1 MPIQINLD
9 LGTSE
14 QAEQVA
20 DTIREY
26 ANLSNMS
33 LKRLFMLGV
42 ADYIATRGDNP
53 ELVLSIIDYLQ
64 VDKRR
69 RGQR

>member
-1 MPIQINLD
+1 MPIQINID
-9 LGTSE
+9 LGSSPE
-14 QAEQVA
+14 SEQVA
-20 DTIREY
+20 DNIREY

-42 ADYIATRGDNP
+42 ADYIASRGDNP

-64 VDKRR
+64 IDKRK